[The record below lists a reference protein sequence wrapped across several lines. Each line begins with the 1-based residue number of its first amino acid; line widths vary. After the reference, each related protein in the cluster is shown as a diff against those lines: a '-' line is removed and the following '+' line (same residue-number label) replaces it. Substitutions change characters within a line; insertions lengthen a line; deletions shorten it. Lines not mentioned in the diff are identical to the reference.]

1 MDLYNQYEFN
11 RWLDNI
17 DILEYTIVGFP
28 MISLFASIQIEIEVD
43 NDCEENTET
52 SRIK

>member
-11 RWLDNI
+11 RWLDNM

-28 MISLFASIQIEIEVD
+28 MISLFASIQIETD
-43 NDCEENTET
+43 CNDCEENTET